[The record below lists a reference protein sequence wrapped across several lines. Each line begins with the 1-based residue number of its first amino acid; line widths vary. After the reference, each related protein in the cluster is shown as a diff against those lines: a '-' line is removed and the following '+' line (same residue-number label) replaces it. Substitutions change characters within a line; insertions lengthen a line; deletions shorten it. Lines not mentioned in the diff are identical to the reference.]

1 MEKLRPRTERAD
13 MFETFALLATLAA
26 AQPIEIPFELDPT
39 YRGIFISA
47 IVNGKR
53 AVLLV
58 DTGASNTWLDAEVA
72 GVHRVTLARSR
83 FRQDVGFEVTGVRKS
98 ATIDIGTT
106 RASERFRVA
115 DLDALSSRYGRPVD
129 GVLGQDILGRF
140 TRVTIDYGTKRML
153 ME

>member
-1 MEKLRPRTERAD
+1 

-26 AQPIEIPFELDPT
+26 AQPIEIPFELDPH
-39 YRGIFISA
+39 YRGIFIHVL
-47 IVNGKR
+47 VNGKD
-53 AVLLV
+53 AVVLV
-58 DTGASNTWLDAEVA
+58 DTGASNTWLDADAA

-83 FRQDVGFEVTGVRKS
+83 FRPDVGFDVTGVRKP
-98 ATIDIGTT
+98 AVLHIGPT

-140 TRVTIDYGTKRML
+140 TRVTIDYRTKRL
-153 ME
+153 VME

>member
-1 MEKLRPRTERAD
+1 
-13 MFETFALLATLAA
+13 MFETIALLATLAA
-26 AQPIEIPFELDPT
+26 AQPIEIPFELDPA
-39 YRGIFISA
+39 YRGIFIHA
-47 IVNGKR
+47 IVNGKH

-58 DTGASNTWLDAEVA
+58 DTGASNTWLDADVA

-83 FRQDVGFEVTGVRKS
+83 FRQDVGFDVTGVKRQ
-98 ATIDIGTT
+98 ATVDIGTV

-129 GVLGQDILGRF
+129 GVLGQDLLGRF
-140 TRVTIDYGTKRML
+140 ARVTIDYRTRTIV

>member
-1 MEKLRPRTERAD
+1 
-13 MFETFALLATLAA
+13 MFETFALLVTLAA
-26 AQPIEIPFELDPT
+26 AQPIEIPFELDPH
-39 YRGIFISA
+39 YRGIFIHA
-47 IVNGKR
+47 LVNGKD

-58 DTGASNTWLDAEVA
+58 DTGASNTWLDADVA
-72 GVHRVTLARSR
+72 GVHRVTLMRSR
-83 FRQDVGFEVTGVRKS
+83 FRHDVGFDVTGIRKP
-98 ATIDIGTT
+98 AVLDLGTS

-140 TRVTIDYGTKRML
+140 TRVTIDYRTKRMV

>member
-1 MEKLRPRTERAD
+1 ML
-13 MFETFALLATLAA
+13 ETFALLATLAA
-26 AQPIEIPFELDPT
+26 AQPIEIPFELDPRF
-39 YRGIFISA
+39 RGIFIHA

-58 DTGASNTWLDAEVA
+58 DTGASNTWLDADIA
-72 GVHRVTLARSR
+72 GVHRVTLMRSR
-83 FRQDVGFEVTGVRKS
+83 FRQDVGFDVHGVRKP
-98 ATIDIGTT
+98 AVIDIGTA

-115 DLDALSSRYGRPVD
+115 DLDELSTRYGRTVD

-140 TRVTIDYGTKRML
+140 ARVTIDYQRKAMV